1 LEGALKS
8 LRGCKPSL
16 IMLRNK
22 FVFMILLIIND
33 KFRGTNMRYKLCL
46 FDFDY
51 TLADTTKP
59 IVECFRHTFETMN
72 IDGFDREKAIKTIG
86 MTLDNAFPELTGIKD
101 EKKVQELVS
110 IYRVKSDEITIE
122 NTVLFEDTVET
133 LQTLKKNGIKV
144 GIVSSR
150 MGARIDKILEH
161 LNCRKYVDYIIGY
174 ENVTTHKPNPEGL
187 MKALD
192 YFNCKKEDVLYVGD
206 SYIDAKAAENGQI
219 DFVGVTTGTTSQ
231 NDFKE
236 YNNIKI
242 VNNISSILD
251 VI

>member
-1 LEGALKS
+1 MK
-8 LRGCKPSL
+8 
-16 IMLRNK
+16 
-22 FVFMILLIIND
+22 
-33 KFRGTNMRYKLCL
+33 YKLCL

-59 IVECFRHTFETMN
+59 IVECFKHTFKTMN
-72 IDGFDREKAIKTIG
+72 LDGFDRERVIKTIG
-86 MTLDNAFPELTGIKD
+86 LTLDDAFTELTGIKD
-101 EKKVQELVS
+101 KEKVKELIA
-110 IYRVKSDEITIE
+110 IYRVKSEEITIQ
-122 NTVLFEDTVET
+122 NTVLFEDTMET
-133 LQTLKKNGIKV
+133 LKTLKDNGVKI

-161 LNCRKYVDYIIGY
+161 LNCRRYIDHIIGY
-174 ENVTTHKPNPEGL
+174 ENVLNNKPNPEGL

-192 YFNCKKEDVLYVGD
+192 YFKCNKEEVLYVGD

-231 NDFKE
+231 KDFEE

-242 VNNISSILD
+242 VNNLSSVLD
-251 VI
+251 VIK

>member
-1 LEGALKS
+1 MK
-8 LRGCKPSL
+8 
-16 IMLRNK
+16 
-22 FVFMILLIIND
+22 
-33 KFRGTNMRYKLCL
+33 YKLCL

-51 TLADTTKP
+51 TLVDTTKP

-72 IDGFDREKAIKTIG
+72 LDGFDREKVIKTIG
-86 MTLDNAFPELTGIKD
+86 MTLDNAFPELTGINDKD
-101 EKKVQELVS
+101 KVQELIE

-122 NTVLFEDTVET
+122 NTVLFEDTIET
-133 LQTLKKNGIKV
+133 LKVLNDKDIKV

-150 MGARIDKILEH
+150 MGTRIDKILEY
-161 LNCRKYVDYIIGY
+161 LNCRKYVDHIIGY
-174 ENVTTHKPNPEGL
+174 ENVSIHKPNPEGL

-192 YFNCKKEDVLYVGD
+192 YFNCDKEDVLYVGD
-206 SYIDAKAAENGQI
+206 SYIDAKAAENGQV

-231 NDFKE
+231 KDFEE

-242 VNNISSILD
+242 VNNLSSILE

>member
-1 LEGALKS
+1 MK
-8 LRGCKPSL
+8 
-16 IMLRNK
+16 
-22 FVFMILLIIND
+22 
-33 KFRGTNMRYKLCL
+33 YKLCL

-59 IVECFRHTFETMN
+59 IVECFKHTFKTMN
-72 IDGFDREKAIKTIG
+72 LDGFDRERVIKTIG
-86 MTLDNAFPELTGIKD
+86 LTLDDAFPELTGIKD
-101 EKKVQELVS
+101 KEKVKELIA
-110 IYRVKSDEITIE
+110 IYRVKSEEITIQ
-122 NTVLFEDTVET
+122 NTVLFEDTMET
-133 LQTLKKNGIKV
+133 LKTLKDNGVKI

-161 LNCRKYVDYIIGY
+161 LNCRRYIDHIIGY
-174 ENVTTHKPNPEGL
+174 ENVLTHKPNPEGL

-192 YFNCKKEDVLYVGD
+192 YFKCNKEEVLYVGD

-231 NDFKE
+231 KDFEE

-242 VNNISSILD
+242 VNNLSSILD
-251 VI
+251 VIK